1 MINGY
6 RKNFNDAYSYGRVAE
21 SQIARWL
28 IHAEGWITFPAY
40 EIEIPSGKG
49 PRLFTFIEELIVPDI
64 LAMRYK
70 HRKFQLRWHEAK
82 HKTRFSWHWTSKNWQ
97 TGIDLRH
104 YNDYIEV
111 QKQTVEVYILFLH
124 SCSTPSKSDLEHD
137 SPALCP
143 TGLFGR
149 PLSYLMEHVHHKDAF
164 DRNGREYPMVYWNHS
179 DLELLATLEQ
189 VQTLPVSLWKE
200 PAKV

>member
-1 MINGY
+1 MIAG
-6 RKNFNDAYSYGRVAE
+6 RKSFNDAYAFGRVAE
-21 SQIARWL
+21 GQIVRWL
-28 IHAEGWITFPAY
+28 IQAEGWITLPAY

-82 HKTRFSWHWTSKNWQ
+82 HKTRFSWHWKSKNWQ

-104 YNDYIEV
+104 YLDYIKV
-111 QKQTVEVYILFLH
+111 QEQTVEVYILFLH
-124 SCSTPSKSDLEHD
+124 SCSAPSKYDLEHG

-143 TGLFGR
+143 
-149 PLSYLMEHVHHKDAF
+149 
-164 DRNGREYPMVYWNHS
+164 
-179 DLELLATLEQ
+179 
-189 VQTLPVSLWKE
+189 
-200 PAKV
+200 